1 MSLTPRNVHIP
12 RISSDYLSFALDPKR
27 AAECFTKSIKTLRKS
42 SVEFD
47 AIAYTGVSGGLTAP
61 VIAFLLK
68 KPLVVVRKDTDTSKH
83 SSHMIEG
90 DAAAT
95 SFIIVDDFMCTGKTK
110 TQIISAVT
118 HWNNAEY
125 EGFLSVLYNDFSL
138 PLIEDRG
145 LQTTIREEALMRETS

>member
-125 EGFLSVLYNDFSL
+125 KGFLSVLHDYFYPSS
-138 PLIEDRG
+138 IRDRAI
-145 LQTTIREEALMRETS
+145 QTEIREGASMRETF